1 VEGVLN
7 EVDDVVEVGDELVDV
22 LPVEG
27 RDETLV
33 EEVDDAVG
41 DSVGPVFDVLGLMPV
56 VLEIFKN

>member
-41 DSVGPVFDVLGLMPV
+41 DGVGPVFDVLGLMPV